1 MNGSIQIGKFLQ
13 IPIKIHW
20 TFGLL
25 LLFVVY
31 IGFANNLDNK
41 EVLAFTL
48 YLLFLFLCVIF
59 HEYGHA
65 LIARRY
71 NIITKD
77 IILSP
82 LGGVARLNS
91 IPEEPYK
98 EMIIALA
105 GPVVNLSIAV
115 VLGFIMMVFYPG
127 DLFSSAINLEL
138 LIFPSEF
145 IRMAVLINLALFI
158 LNLIPAFPLDGGRV
172 LRAILAMKYG
182 RLIATNY
189 ASIIGKLLAAGMVL
203 MGMIINNYT
212 ISFIGVYIYL
222 TAGWENKNIL
232 ILEILKN
239 EIASSIANPSF
250 TKICN
255 EDRMRLPIGIYI
267 KNIEKNFLVFD
278 KEENLIGSLAE
289 AKILEA
295 IRLQQ
300 EEDLVTNHISKKI
313 AKVETTTSL
322 NEIFQLITNEGL
334 DIVAVMNG
342 KELIGTID
350 QDAIS
355 HFIDFNQKIS
365 LKK

>member
-31 IGFANNLDNK
+31 IGLANNLNNK

-98 EMIIALA
+98 EMLIALA

-115 VLGFIMMVFYPG
+115 ILGFLTMVLYPG
-127 DLFSSAINLEL
+127 ALFPSAIKLEL

-172 LRAILAMKYG
+172 LRALLAMKYG

-189 ASIIGKLLAAGMVL
+189 TSIIGKLIAAGMVII
-203 MGMIINNYT
+203 GMISNNYT
-212 ISFIGVYIYL
+212 VSFIGVFIYL

-239 EIASSIANPSF
+239 EKASSIANPSF
-250 TKICN
+250 SKIYA
-255 EDRMRLPIGIYI
+255 EDRMSLLIGIYI
-267 KNIEKNFLVFD
+267 KNHEKNFLVFD
-278 KEENLIGSLAE
+278 KEENLIGSLAG

-300 EEDLVTNHISKKI
+300 EEDLVTIHMSEKI
-313 AKVETTTSL
+313 AKVAATTSL
-322 NEIFQLITNEGL
+322 NKIFQRMTNEGL
-334 DIVAVMNG
+334 DIVAVMND
-342 KELIGTID
+342 KELIGALD
-350 QDAIS
+350 QEAIS
-355 HFIDFNQKIS
+355 HFIELNQKIS
-365 LKK
+365 L